1 MVVQSLGIMSADS
14 LDQISLRSLNPS
26 ATSVRSHIYSTD
38 ALDVEDDLVGRS
50 STTAESRNQ
59 NEPVPVVSSGDYIDG
74 GYGWVVTAGAYSLI
88 PLY

>member
-1 MVVQSLGIMSADS
+1 MGIMSADS

-26 ATSVRSHIYSTD
+26 TTSVRSHVYSTD
-38 ALDVEDDLVGRS
+38 ALDVEDDFDGQS

-74 GYGWVVTAGAYSLI
+74 GYGWVVTAGVYSLI
-88 PLY
+88 TLF